1 MQIGYS
7 LAVLQASA
15 RVCFTETIEMCM
27 RRKSWKYMISI
38 SKCYI
43 SIDTYGTDSGAIMTT
58 ADCWEPGICP
68 LLKITQNLNPKNREK
83 FKPINVLKQ
92 KVVIAALRY
101 SDFKKASI
109 SCLLCSF
116 ISS

>member
-7 LAVLQASA
+7 LAVQASA

-43 SIDTYGTDSGAIMTT
+43 SIDTYGTEPGAIMTP
-58 ADCWEPGICP
+58 ADCWEPGSCP
-68 LLKITQNLNPKNREK
+68 LLKITQNLNPKN
-83 FKPINVLKQ
+83 
-92 KVVIAALRY
+92 
-101 SDFKKASI
+101 
-109 SCLLCSF
+109 
-116 ISS
+116 